1 MIQQD
6 FYIATLI
13 AGYLSG
19 QLTPEEKARLEAW
32 RKESAEHEA
41 LFQKLLSKE
50 RLARYKE
57 EKSQVDT
64 ERGWQEVQRKVRRKR
79 MRYLVVKVFAR
90 VAMFALPLLVGYL
103 LYQHGENTGKNH
115 VVQMTDAEAISPGEA
130 KALLTLD
137 DGKVIKL
144 SPRGVDTLKQQ
155 DGAYIA
161 LDSATLN
168 YRAGCASLHR
178 SGRPQPVYHRIDIP
192 HGGEYKLVLADGT
205 SVHLNAMSSLRYPV
219 PFAADCREVELEGEG
234 YFEVAKNGV
243 PFVVKTR
250 GMRVEVLGT
259 TFNLS
264 AYPDDDAYQA
274 TLVNGSVKIKMNEI
288 DREVVLS
295 PGEDIAYA
303 DSTFEITRVDTEY
316 CAQWKDGWLYYDN
329 VFLQDILNDLGRW
342 YNLTIQMDN
351 DPSLMQMRLHF
362 VAAKDD
368 SIDSI
373 IENLN
378 AMGYLNVTK
387 NEKTLTVERK
397 K

>member
-1 MIQQD
+1 MIQRD

-19 QLTPEEKARLEAW
+19 QLTPEEIARLEAW

-57 EKSQVDT
+57 EKNLVDT
-64 ERGWQEVQRKVRRKR
+64 ERGWQEVQCKVRRKR

-90 VAMFALPLLVGYL
+90 VAMFVLPLLVGYL
-103 LYQHGENTGKNH
+103 LYQHGENTGNDH

-168 YRAGCASLHR
+168 YRTGSASLHR
-178 SGRPQPVYHRIDIP
+178 SERPQPVYHRIDIP

-274 TLVNGSVKIKMNEI
+274 TLVNGSVKVVADNGESLLLKPSQQVTLDADNGEM
-288 DREVVLS
+288 EVRTVDTSFYTSWVQGKINFKDQRLEDIMETLSRWYDMEVSYDS
-295 PGEDIAYA
+295 PGIRDLRFGCSLDKHESI
-303 DSTFEITRVDTEY
+303 EP
-316 CAQWKDGWLYYDN
+316 L
-329 VFLQDILNDLGRW
+329 LQLL
-342 YNLTIQMDN
+342 
-351 DPSLMQMRLHF
+351 
-362 VAAKDD
+362 
-368 SIDSI
+368 
-373 IENLN
+373 
-378 AMGYLNVTK
+378 
-387 NEKTLTVERK
+387 EKTEKVSVKVNGKYIELCN
-397 K
+397 

>member
-274 TLVNGSVKIKMNEI
+274 TLVNGSVKVVADNGESLLLKPSQQVTLDANNGEM
-288 DREVVLS
+288 EVRTVDTSFYTSWIQGKINFKDQRL
-295 PGEDIAYA
+295 EDIMETLSRWYDMEVSYA
-303 DSTFEITRVDTEY
+303 S
-316 CAQWKDGWLYYDN
+316 
-329 VFLQDILNDLGRW
+329 QDIRDLRFGC
-342 YNLTIQMDN
+342 
-351 DPSLMQMRLHF
+351 SLDRHE
-362 VAAKDD
+362 
-368 SIDSI
+368 SI
-373 IENLN
+373 EPL
-378 AMGYLNVTK
+378 LQLL
-387 NEKTLTVERK
+387 EKTEKVSVKVNGKYIELCN
-397 K
+397 

>member
-1 MIQQD
+1 MGRATAAAAI
-6 FYIATLI
+6 IAVVAVAFVGVMGGIIPIPWDGDGSEPLMDSDLTEYLI
-13 AGYLSG
+13 A
-19 QLTPEEKARLEAW
+19 QNKAYGADVEQYSDV
-32 RKESAEHEA
+32 E
-41 LFQKLLSKE
+41 
-50 RLARYKE
+50 
-57 EKSQVDT
+57 
-64 ERGWQEVQRKVRRKR
+64 
-79 MRYLVVKVFAR
+79 
-90 VAMFALPLLVGYL
+90 
-103 LYQHGENTGKNH
+103 
-115 VVQMTDAEAISPGEA
+115 QMTDAEAISPGEA

-274 TLVNGSVKIKMNEI
+274 TLVNGSVKVVADNGESLLLKPSQQVTLDANNGEM
-288 DREVVLS
+288 EVRTVDTSFYTSWIQGKINFKDQRL
-295 PGEDIAYA
+295 EDIMETLSRWYDMEVSYA
-303 DSTFEITRVDTEY
+303 S
-316 CAQWKDGWLYYDN
+316 
-329 VFLQDILNDLGRW
+329 QDIRDLRFGC
-342 YNLTIQMDN
+342 
-351 DPSLMQMRLHF
+351 SLDRHE
-362 VAAKDD
+362 
-368 SIDSI
+368 SI
-373 IENLN
+373 EPL
-378 AMGYLNVTK
+378 LQLL
-387 NEKTLTVERK
+387 EKTEKVSVKVNGKYIELCN
-397 K
+397 

>member
-259 TFNLS
+259 TFTLS

-274 TLVNGSVKIKMNEI
+274 TLVNGSVKVVADNGESLLLKPSQQVTLDANNGEM
-288 DREVVLS
+288 EVRTVDTSFYTSWIQGKINFKDQRL
-295 PGEDIAYA
+295 EDIMETLSRWYDMEVSYA
-303 DSTFEITRVDTEY
+303 S
-316 CAQWKDGWLYYDN
+316 
-329 VFLQDILNDLGRW
+329 QDIRDLRFGC
-342 YNLTIQMDN
+342 
-351 DPSLMQMRLHF
+351 SLDRHE
-362 VAAKDD
+362 
-368 SIDSI
+368 SI
-373 IENLN
+373 EPL
-378 AMGYLNVTK
+378 LQLL
-387 NEKTLTVERK
+387 EKTEKVSVKVNGKYIELCN
-397 K
+397 

>member
-274 TLVNGSVKIKMNEI
+274 TLVNGSVKVVADNGACLLLKPSQQVTLDAHNGEM
-288 DREVVLS
+288 EVRTVDTSFYTSWIQGKINFKDQRL
-295 PGEDIAYA
+295 EDIMETLSRWYDMEVSYA
-303 DSTFEITRVDTEY
+303 S
-316 CAQWKDGWLYYDN
+316 
-329 VFLQDILNDLGRW
+329 QDIRDLRFGC
-342 YNLTIQMDN
+342 
-351 DPSLMQMRLHF
+351 SLDRHE
-362 VAAKDD
+362 
-368 SIDSI
+368 SI
-373 IENLN
+373 EPL
-378 AMGYLNVTK
+378 LQLL
-387 NEKTLTVERK
+387 EKTEKVSVKVNGKYIELCN
-397 K
+397 